1 MDFASKI
8 HPIQAEVK
16 AAPQPRLRPG
26 RCLLQLSVV
35 VLGDSDWES
44 SWLHYGSID
53 SGKWLPL
60 NLFRSRGLNELVAS
74 LTKRKAAAPRKL
86 LGGTYSMNSVPSHL
100 RMSCTCWHDQDIWN
114 RREDT
119 YAVEDPVRQ
128 VGRCTSDVSFFDASC
143 RSKPVLK
150 CSWWLVNHLL
160 FVVIHF
166 LSGGP
171 GWGAKYPPGDTSTT
185 DCLEWRREKVGE
197 KGLHCLGS
205 QLGTYWKG
213 AFRSLLPLSSQAP

>member
-1 MDFASKI
+1 MDFAA
-8 HPIQAEVK
+8 PIRISNLGVSDSGRSESCTSTSSSAWQAPTSSAE
-16 AAPQPRLRPG
+16 
-26 RCLLQLSVV
+26 CVV
-35 VLGDSDWES
+35 VVIQTES
-44 SWLHYGSID
+44 RVGCTTGVLTMENRCF
-53 SGKWLPL
+53 L

-86 LGGTYSMNSVPSHL
+86 LGGMYSMNSVLWHL

-150 CSWWLVNHLL
+150 CS
-160 FVVIHF
+160 
-166 LSGGP
+166 
-171 GWGAKYPPGDTSTT
+171 
-185 DCLEWRREKVGE
+185 
-197 KGLHCLGS
+197 
-205 QLGTYWKG
+205 
-213 AFRSLLPLSSQAP
+213 